1 MGKTNAIVNGG
12 LFTALSVIFIYLSN
26 LIPLNRLF
34 LLGIASC
41 FIPISILIIGI
52 KKSVLVYISTSL
64 ICFMIV
70 TNKLNLIAYIL
81 FFGLYGIEK
90 YYIEKIN
97 YLVIEYI
104 IKILIFNI
112 SLFIIY
118 GLLYYL
124 KIIPDFKQSIYVILI
139 FAQIFFLLYDYVI
152 TLFIHFISIKFKRF
166 MLTH

>member
-1 MGKTNAIVNGG
+1 MSKTNALVDGG

-26 LIPLNRLF
+26 IIPLNRLY

-41 FIPISILIIGI
+41 FIPISILVIGI
-52 KKSVLVYISTSL
+52 KKSILVYVSTSL
-64 ICFMIV
+64 ICFMIIN
-70 TNKLNLIAYIL
+70 NKLNLIAYIL

-97 YLVIEYI
+97 YIIFEYI
-104 IKILIFNI
+104 LKILIFNI

-118 GLLYYL
+118 GLLYYF
-124 KIIPDFKQSIYVILI
+124 KIMPDFRQNLYVIVV
-139 FAQIFFLLYDYVI
+139 FAEVVFILFDYVM

-166 MLTH
+166 MLTR